1 MANDNKIVH
10 TVELHEEK
18 PQLIIQEGTFKNKP
32 MLHIV
37 FLGGMGKPL
46 SFGVGK
52 AKMILHS
59 LPEIVAFYDKNK
71 SALGD

>member
-1 MANDNKIVH
+1 MPEDNKIVH
-10 TVELHEEK
+10 TVTLNGPK
-18 PQLIIQEGTFKNKP
+18 PQLLIQEGEFKSKP

-59 LPEIVAFYDKNK
+59 LPEIQAFYDKHQATLK
-71 SALGD
+71 D